1 MDLKTREMIIVASL
15 ISLGNVISQLELH
28 LKNALNVGVTKNNY
42 LRLLSRWQFTLEFL
56 PV

>member
-1 MDLKTREMIIVASL
+1 MIIVASL

-28 LKNALNVGVTKNNY
+28 LKNALNVGVTKKNY

>member
-1 MDLKTREMIIVASL
+1 MDLKTREIIIVSSL
-15 ISLGNVISQLELH
+15 ISLGNAISQLELH
-28 LKNALNVGVTKNNY
+28 LKNELNVGVTKKNY